1 MASYRLWNFVGML
14 LAVALVT
21 VPANRLRAQEIPG
34 PRISPAVKTPRILH
48 TTDVALS
55 RDNVLLG
62 QVYDNN
68 GPLPDAEVLVSQ
80 GSREIVRV
88 VADGRGVFQVALP
101 HAGLYLVSSGTS
113 VAVVRAW
120 VRGTAPP
127 NAARNVIVEPR
138 TIRLQSPMLG
148 IQSPLWNPQSH
159 MGFGSTGS
167 ATAAALVG
175 VGALAASAVI
185 FGPDIIDGLNGK
197 STAPATAQAPAP
209 NLVPIPSPI
218 PTPAPIPIPAP
229 IPVSP

>member
-1 MASYRLWNFVGML
+1 MASYRLWDFVAVL
-14 LAVALVT
+14 FAVAIAT
-21 VPANRLRAQEIPG
+21 APANRLRAQEILG
-34 PRISPAVKTPRILH
+34 PRISPAVKTPRILQ
-48 TTDVALS
+48 TTDVALT

-68 GPLPDAEVLVSQ
+68 GPRPDAEVLVSQ
-80 GSREIVRV
+80 GSREIVH
-88 VADGRGVFQVALP
+88 AMTDGRGVFQVALP
-101 HAGLYLVSSGTS
+101 HAGLYLLSSGTS

-148 IQSPLWNPQSH
+148 IQSPLWNPQSQ

-175 VGALAASAVI
+175 VGAVAASAVI

-197 STAPATAQAPAP
+197 STTPATVPATAPTLAP
-209 NLVPIPSPI
+209 ISTPI
-218 PTPAPIPIPAP
+218 PTPAPIP
-229 IPVSP
+229 VSP